1 MAEIIEIY
9 DDSGEI
15 KLVKVVNQMVF
26 IRNETPFSGAVEN
39 SFETRYDFVENTLI
53 VCLNGLR
60 QREGEDYDYVVLEGN
75 KSFVFNYDIESE
87 DSVIVDY
94 IKII

>member
-1 MAEIIEIY
+1 MAEIIKAY

-15 KLVKVVNQMVF
+15 RKVEIVNQMIF
-26 IRNETPFSGAVEN
+26 IRNETPFPSVDVN
-39 SFETRYDFVENTLI
+39 QFETRYTFVENTLI

-60 QREGEDYDYVVLEGN
+60 QREGEDYDYVVQTGN
-75 KSFVFNYDIESE
+75 QSFCFNYDIDSE

-94 IKII
+94 IKIL